1 MQALRSWFSP
11 VTFLWTLGMRSGHQA
26 CAEALFP
33 WSRLGSPQTCSLRMQ
48 SERAFRKW
56 FAGAHIFIAG
66 CHTRPLQ
73 CFVHFKF

>member
-11 VTFLWTLGMRSGHQA
+11 LTFLWTLGMRSGHQA
-26 CAEALFP
+26 VQKPFSVEP
-33 WSRLGSPQTCSLRMQ
+33 SRQPQTCSLCMQ